1 MLMRRTLLLVLFLTV
16 TSATAF
22 AQMSGDYNY
31 SIGLRGYTVMQMPRI
46 LNESGSKYFT
56 NTTLNGVMVK
66 FNDNQ
71 ISYRLNGTY
80 YNKSKQF
87 FNNCASCEEANG
99 KLVDYS
105 FKVGFEKN
113 FNYARIQPYFAIDLG
128 YRSNTFSG
136 EMENRNELK
145 AASARAVAVDI
156 ATVQIEASKMGTVF
170 TPVLGIRVGI
180 TNQVSIFAE
189 GNLDFFYSYERQE
202 TTWHDANNT
211 QTFKKFYKSE
221 FLLNPFSAGIQ
232 IHLGSN
238 K

>member
-1 MLMRRTLLLVLFLTV
+1 MRKALLFVLFLAA
-16 TSATAF
+16 TSAAAF

-31 SIGLRGYTVMQMPRI
+31 SVGLRAYTVMQMPKI

-56 NTTLNGVMVK
+56 NSRLNGVMVK

-113 FNYARIQPYFAIDLG
+113 FNYARIQPYFAVDLG

-136 EMENRNELK
+136 QTVNRNELK
-145 AASARAVAVDI
+145 ASDMAS
-156 ATVQIEASKMGTVF
+156 VQIEASKAGFVV
-170 TPVLGIRVGI
+170 TPVLGIKA
-180 TNQVSIFAE
+180 SIAEQISFFAE

-202 TTWHDANNT
+202 TTLNDAANT
-211 QTFKKFYKSE
+211 QTFKRYYKAE
-221 FLLNPFSAGIQ
+221 FLLNPFSVGIQ
-232 IHLGSN
+232 VHLGNN

>member
-1 MLMRRTLLLVLFLTV
+1 MRNTLLLVLFLTG
-16 TSATAF
+16 TSAAF

-31 SIGLRGYTVMQMPRI
+31 SIGIRGYTVMQMPKI

-56 NTTLNGVMVK
+56 NSTLNGVMVK

-87 FNNCASCEEANG
+87 FNNCATCEEANG

-113 FNYARIQPYFAIDLG
+113 FNYARIQPYFAIDIG

-136 EMENRNELK
+136 QTENRNELK
-145 AASARAVAVDI
+145 ASEMASIQV
-156 ATVQIEASKMGTVF
+156 EASKTGFVL
-170 TPVLGIRVGI
+170 TPVLGIKASI
-180 TNQVSIFAE
+180 TDQISFFAE

-202 TTWHDANNT
+202 TTLGDAANT
-211 QTFKKFYKSE
+211 QTFKRYYKAE
-221 FLLNPFSAGIQ
+221 FLLNPFSVGIQ
-232 IHLGSN
+232 VHLGSN

>member
-1 MLMRRTLLLVLFLTV
+1 MRKTLLLVLFLTLM
-16 TSATAF
+16 SGGAF

-31 SIGLRGYTVMQMPRI
+31 SIGLRGYTVLQMPKI

-56 NTTLNGVMVK
+56 SATLNGVMVK

-80 YNKSKQF
+80 YNKSKTF
-87 FNNCASCEEANG
+87 FNNCATCEEANG

-105 FKVGFEKN
+105 FKVGFEKS
-113 FNYARIQPYFAIDLG
+113 FNYARIQPYFAVDIG

-145 AASARAVAVDI
+145 AANAKAVTAEIV
-156 ATVQIEASKMGTVF
+156 TVQVDASKMGMVI
-170 TPVLGIRVGI
+170 TPVLGLKVGI
-180 TNQVSIFAE
+180 TDQISIFAE

-202 TTWHDANNT
+202 TTWHDVNNT
-211 QTFKKFYKSE
+211 QTFKRYYKSE